1 MHYITNT
8 LPNDGY
14 VVVFKCPSHR
24 KHDVQS
30 NNKIATT
37 PFRRPIV
44 AISTLG
50 LLNLINLVYSNPSNL
65 VCFVQPHGRDSSR
78 LCHLQHTA
86 VLTIIILHYNLL
98 YILLTMNSVFIPACL
113 QMTSLLFRVKV
124 K

>member
-24 KHDVQS
+24 KHDAQS

-50 LLNLINLVYSNPSNL
+50 RLNLINLFIRTHLTLSVLSNQMAEIRHAYVIFNT
-65 VCFVQPHGRDSSR
+65 
-78 LCHLQHTA
+78 LQ
-86 VLTIIILHYNLL
+86 
-98 YILLTMNSVFIPACL
+98 C
-113 QMTSLLFRVKV
+113 
-124 K
+124 

>member
-37 PFRRPIV
+37 PRSQTNR
-44 AISTLG
+44 G
-50 LLNLINLVYSNPSNL
+50 
-65 VCFVQPHGRDSSR
+65 
-78 LCHLQHTA
+78 HLHSWSFE
-86 VLTIIILHYNLL
+86 LD
-98 YILLTMNSVFIPACL
+98 
-113 QMTSLLFRVKV
+113 
-124 K
+124 